1 MGQTVQQKI
10 FHAYSGEQIQ
20 LFKKNYRNDGR
31 MSKQGQRPLTATG
44 KVWRAG

>member
-20 LFKKNYRNDGR
+20 PFKKTTE
-31 MSKQGQRPLTATG
+31 MMEE
-44 KVWRAG
+44 

>member
-20 LFKKNYRNDGR
+20 LFKKTTE
-31 MSKQGQRPLTATG
+31 MMEE
-44 KVWRAG
+44 